1 MGLQDYLS
9 SGRLQLTCACRG
21 ELPPYGCWWGDGGE
35 APRAGCGIF
44 GGRGKL
50 KIAGTQAL
58 GREAEEEEAG
68 PSGEGPG
75 LAESWTTRSQWRFL
89 SRSTPGS
96 GKTVLEGVQRPDQT
110 GKKTETHWG
119 MAGMSQAMRQAR
131 AQDLVRR
138 SWAQPH
144 LCHLPYDP
152 RYVT

>member
-9 SGRLQLTCACRG
+9 SGRLQLTCAWRG
-21 ELPPYGCWWGDGGE
+21 ELPPYGCWWGDGGRCGAGGE
-35 APRAGCGIF
+35 ATREGCGIF

-75 LAESWTTRSQWRFL
+75 LAESWTTRSQWRFPQEGG

-138 SWAQPH
+138 SWA
-144 LCHLPYDP
+144 
-152 RYVT
+152 